1 MTVYYLDPF
10 PRKNVGAAKMRDTAT
25 NQKDQNNHKKYD
37 KGHHATHVGHAQSRQ
52 QFVEEPTIVQ
62 WLHFSIV
69 ASTSSE
75 RLVVLPKVVEKLK
88 LAIGYRLRF
97 F

>member
-1 MTVYYLDPF
+1 
-10 PRKNVGAAKMRDTAT
+10 MRDDAK
-25 NQKDQNNHKKYD
+25 NQEDQDNHKEYD
-37 KGHHATHVGHAQSRQ
+37 KGHHGTHVGHAQSRQ
-52 QFVEEPTIVQ
+52 QFVEERTIVQ
-62 WLHFSIV
+62 WLHFTIV

-97 F
+97 FEDSPLDSFSAWWSG